1 MLVSV
6 TSCLSLH
13 LVYRC
18 LVRKTDYYPDDPLLS
33 FILQSN
39 ARDRLLM
46 MDQHEESKGRNFNPY
61 VFRERYHSLPEGPEQ
76 DSLASLSGKC
86 SAPPKGIYS
95 EEECNE
101 RDEFADTIVHSIS
114 DNDVDEVVSGSAE
127 EKSTLESLV
136 QFTSVS
142 PPKAVTAERYVFWES
157 IGDTR
162 GSGERVVRTYE
173 DVTLTDTSR
182 YVIS

>member
-18 LVRKTDYYPDDPLLS
+18 LVRKTDHCPDYLLLS

-127 EKSTLESLV
+127 EKNTLESLV